1 METYSVILC
10 CAGKSARFGS
20 GTKKEYLPLQYFTP
34 NAFDANISVLSE
46 CVAKFLKHSEV
57 KNIVIVIPQG
67 HTQDVQALLQSDSR
81 TKHLPVI
88 DTPADTI
95 FSQHH
100 GSLGFIVN
108 GGATR
113 QQSVLEGLRFLNTLS
128 ETQKTK
134 YVLIHDAAR
143 PFFSSELIH
152 NISEAIP
159 QFDAVIPGL
168 PVTDTQKYIGEDF
181 CVCENISRSKTRA
194 VQTPQAF
201 KLSEIYLAHCKAN
214 PQKNYT
220 DDGELFFEIFPEKKI
235 RVIEGELTNKK
246 ITYPEDA
253 SNMISIKKTIPQ
265 LKIGFGYDIH
275 RLVKGRKLIIG
286 GVQIESEKG
295 FLAHSDGDVL
305 LHAITDALLGAAS
318 FSDIGELF
326 SPSDDTWK
334 NANSGELLKK
344 AWAECQRSG
353 QYEIQNM
360 DCVLVM
366 EAPKLLPYRDA
377 IRNSIADILGIQ
389 KHQVFV
395 KAKTAEKLGA
405 VGKGKA
411 IEAFATVLLSDANA

>member
-265 LKIGFGYDIH
+265 LKI
-275 RLVKGRKLIIG
+275 
-286 GVQIESEKG
+286 
-295 FLAHSDGDVL
+295 A
-305 LHAITDALLGAAS
+305 
-318 FSDIGELF
+318 
-326 SPSDDTWK
+326 
-334 NANSGELLKK
+334 KK
-344 AWAECQRSG
+344 
-353 QYEIQNM
+353 
-360 DCVLVM
+360 
-366 EAPKLLPYRDA
+366 
-377 IRNSIADILGIQ
+377 
-389 KHQVFV
+389 VF
-395 KAKTAEKLGA
+395 
-405 VGKGKA
+405 
-411 IEAFATVLLSDANA
+411 